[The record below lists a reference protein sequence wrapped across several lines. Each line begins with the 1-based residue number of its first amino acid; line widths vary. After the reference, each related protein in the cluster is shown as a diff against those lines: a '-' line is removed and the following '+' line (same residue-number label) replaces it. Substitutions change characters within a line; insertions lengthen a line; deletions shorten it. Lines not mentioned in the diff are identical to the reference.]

1 MTKISYK
8 YHLIIL
14 IHLICI
20 STTYTSS
27 AQNSLNIIP
36 TPQIEIMH
44 NGNFAI
50 TNSTT
55 LSIQN
60 NKPNDRNQQTK
71 FNIIAEIINNTIH
84 NKYNLSLN
92 ISRNNK
98 IKNNYI
104 EISLIDSASFF
115 NNQYPLINNEGYYL
129 NISNDNISIKSIST
143 KGLFYGAMS
152 LIQIIENSNNQLL
165 PTCNII
171 DWPSFKIRGISD
183 DISRGQVS
191 NLDNFKKTIQNLA
204 KYKMNTYMLY
214 IEDMML
220 FDSYPS
226 IGQNRGAL
234 SKQEIAEIVKFAN
247 IYNIDVIPI
256 FQTLGHYENI
266 LAQPEFYKYAEFP
279 GAASIN
285 ISDDSIYIFL
295 DNMICEV
302 AHAFPSEYIH
312 IGADESFDV
321 GLGKSKK
328 LVEKSD
334 LATVH
339 DNHYNKIYDICKKYN
354 KNVMIYSDII
364 LENPKIIDLI
374 PKDITIVDW
383 HYSTQDYETST
394 SLFAKNNFNYIISPS
409 VWNFYCIMPI
419 NFIALPNIKYLSIA
433 GYQNKSIGMI
443 NSNWGD
449 FGAETFKELNLFGY
463 AWSAQCAWKINS
475 ADIDKFSDIFIQNT
489 YQPIDINTANNIKDI
504 YIMLS
509 SPPNQIVWH
518 DFWRHPLSKKLSSWP
533 DNSKIQQKI
542 LWLEWTINTINN
554 KINDAEKN
562 IKQNNDYLNI
572 LKFIIHATNFYKYK
586 LQTSLLINDLI
597 NNKISNKDSILY
609 IIDENINL
617 IQHLKIEFN
626 NIWLKYYKPDNLN
639 LINLKFDR
647 LTQYF
652 KEIQLGILNNSL
664 KQPEIESKWIYLKK
678 PDNQNF
684 FDSASF
690 SKIFYIDN
698 TPDSAFLQLI
708 ADTYAK
714 LYIND
719 SLIDSVFARKM
730 LSLIIEHKRI
740 RIIDIKPFL
749 KQGENK
755 ITVVT
760 QNFEKKGAAGC
771 NIYSEIYYSS
781 NNKQVISKIISDN
794 SWDATTTINPKN
806 HPKHKKHQTI
816 QQNQNI
822 FKNKA
827 TEKQYPHT
835 VIAPNFKTKRTSW
848 IER

>member
-1 MTKISYK
+1 MKNFTYK
-8 YHLIIL
+8 CLIVLFNFI
-14 IHLICI
+14 I
-20 STTYTSS
+20 YTSF

-36 TPQIEIMH
+36 IPQIEIIH
-44 NGNFAI
+44 NGNFSI

-55 LSIQN
+55 LSIKN
-60 NKPNDRNQQTK
+60 NNPNDRNLQTK
-71 FNIIAEIINNTIH
+71 INIISELINKAIIK
-84 NKYNLSLN
+84 KYNFSLN
-92 ISRNNK
+92 ISRNKK
-98 IKNNYI
+98 IDNNFI
-104 EISLIDSASFF
+104 EISLIDSSSFF
-115 NNQYPLINNEGYYL
+115 NNKYPLINDEGYYL
-129 NISNDNISIKSIST
+129 SITNNNISIHSIST
-143 KGLFYGAMS
+143 KGLFYGAMT
-152 LIQIIENSNNQLL
+152 LIQIIENSNNQLI
-165 PTCNII
+165 PTCDIV

-191 NLDNFKKTIQNLA
+191 NIDNFKKTIQTLA

-214 IEDMML
+214 IEDMIM

-234 SKQEIAEIVKFAN
+234 SKQEISEIVKFAN
-247 IYNIDVIPI
+247 LYYIDVIPI

-266 LAQPEFYKYAEFP
+266 LAQPDFYKYAEFP
-279 GAASIN
+279 GAASLN
-285 ISDDSIYIFL
+285 ISDDSIYIIL
-295 DNMICEV
+295 DNMIREV
-302 AHAFPSEYIH
+302 ANAFPSEHIH

-339 DNHYNKIYDICKKYN
+339 ANHYNKVYDICKKYN
-354 KNVMIYSDII
+354 KKVMIYSDII

-374 PKDITIVDW
+374 PKDITIIDW
-383 HYSTQDYETST
+383 HYSIKDYETST
-394 SLFAKNNFNYIISPS
+394 SLFANNKFNYIVSPS
-409 VWNFYCIMPI
+409 VWNFYCIMPV
-419 NFIALPNIKYLSIA
+419 NFIALANIKYLSIA
-433 GYQNKSIGMI
+433 GYQNKAIGII

-449 FGAETFKELNLFGY
+449 FGAETFKELNLLGY
-463 AWSAQCAWKINS
+463 AWSAQCAWNINNT
-475 ADIDKFSDIFIQNT
+475 DIDKFSDIFIQNT
-489 YQPIDINTANNIKDI
+489 YQPLDINTANIIKDI

-509 SPPNQIVWH
+509 TPPNQIVWH

-554 KINDAEKN
+554 KINYAEKH
-562 IKQNNDYLNI
+562 IKQNNDNFDI
-572 LKFIIHATNFYKYK
+572 LKFIIHATSFYKYK
-586 LQTSLLINDLI
+586 LQTSLMISDFM
-597 NNKISNKDSILY
+597 NNKIYNKDSILY
-609 IIDENINL
+609 VIDENINL
-617 IQHLKIEFN
+617 IEQLKNEYN
-626 NIWLKYYKPDNLN
+626 KIWLKYYKPENLY
-639 LINLKFDR
+639 LINLKFER
-647 LTQYF
+647 LSQYF
-652 KEIQLGILNNSL
+652 KEIQLDILNNSL
-664 KQPEIESKWIYLKK
+664 KQPDIESKWIYLKK

-690 SKIFYIDN
+690 SKTFFIDN
-698 TPDSAFLQLI
+698 IPDSAFLQLI

-730 LSLIIEHKRI
+730 LSLIVEHKRI
-740 RIIDIKPFL
+740 HIIDIKPFL

-755 ITVVT
+755 ITVIA
-760 QNFEKKGAAGC
+760 QNFDKKGAAGC
-771 NIYSEIYYSS
+771 NIYAEMFFSS
-781 NNKQVISKIISDN
+781 NNKQIISKIISDN
-794 SWDATTTINPKN
+794 SWDATSILNPKDY
-806 HPKHKKHQTI
+806 HKHKKHATPKQTTD
-816 QQNQNI
+816 NI